1 MLGKVVS
8 GITLY
13 NQFMAFQIIH
23 SMYEDEIGLQL
34 HYKDRIIYL
43 N

>member
-23 SMYEDEIGLQL
+23 SMYNGDLGIQL
-34 HYKDRIIYL
+34 HYKDRIIHL